1 MRRRSATAGEGEHK
15 IRGQTSDIRM
25 VTERHWLA
33 AAIGQMSVTNRSDQ
47 FYRYTMRFRERA
59 NVVPDVGRRKD
70 LFPLPR
76 GRARQ
81 YVSKAHVPKVAD
93 LAPEFPRRL
102 TRMSQVAGPVRQG

>member
-15 IRGQTSDIRM
+15 IRRQTSGWSRNG
-25 VTERHWLA
+25 HWLA
-33 AAIGQMSVTNRSDQ
+33 AAIGQMSVTNRWDQ

-76 GRARQ
+76 GRARH
-81 YVSKAHVPKVAD
+81 YVSKAHVPNVAD
-93 LAPEFPRRL
+93 LASDFQRR
-102 TRMSQVAGPVRQG
+102 

>member
-15 IRGQTSDIRM
+15 IRGQTSGWSRNG
-25 VTERHWLA
+25 HWLA
-33 AAIGQMSVTNRSDQ
+33 AAIGQMSVTTRWDQ

-59 NVVPDVGRRKD
+59 NVAPDVGRRKD

-81 YVSKAHVPKVAD
+81 DVSKAPVPKVAA
-93 LAPEFPRRL
+93 LAPELPCRR
-102 TRMSQVAGPVRQG
+102 P